1 MARTL
6 YPHHRH
12 INFDRALYTA
22 LNQTAQWRGC
32 SLAALVRESVLKAV
46 RYEYAMR
53 GVAFPGDYVE
63 PLAGQVELFQPTG
76 PVGDAGP
83 TWAEVGASY
92 GPPSQGILDPEAAD
106 AVRSFA
112 ALERTGYRPGPALVR
127 ALGMGETADE

>member
-1 MARTL
+1 MARRL

-22 LNQTAQWRGC
+22 LNQMAEWQHC
-32 SLAALVRESVLKAV
+32 SLAAWVRASLEVAA
-46 RYEYAMR
+46 RAEYRRR

-76 PVGDAGP
+76 PVGPTGP
-83 TWAEVGASY
+83 TWAGVVGPT

-106 AVRSFA
+106 AVRSFT
-112 ALERTGYRPGPALVR
+112 ALERTGYRPGPGLVR